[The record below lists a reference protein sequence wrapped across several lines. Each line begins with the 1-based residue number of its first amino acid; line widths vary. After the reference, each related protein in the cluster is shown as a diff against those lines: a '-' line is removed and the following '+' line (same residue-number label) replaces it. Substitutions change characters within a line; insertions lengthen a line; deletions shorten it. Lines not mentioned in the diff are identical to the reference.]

1 MRVEQRQGGS
11 GDSKAG
17 GIYTQEDTCGT
28 KQVRNRAKDGSAT
41 K

>member
-17 GIYTQEDTCGT
+17 GIYTHLYVWHKIGE
-28 KQVRNRAKDGSAT
+28 KQSKGWKCN
-41 K
+41 